1 MPVHPAFR
9 LRGKAVTR
17 SELPSRIEA
26 MRDEGGFSADL
37 ADFMR
42 EWLDAKDWVHGQ
54 TSGSTGTPKQ
64 LKLSKKAMAESA
76 ARTCAF
82 LGLNEGDTAYLC
94 MPVKYVGG
102 KMMVVRAMTQGLDL
116 IWNTPS
122 LTPMKGLREPPVFTA
137 MTPMQATAAL
147 ADPDERELLK
157 GTRHILL
164 GGSAVS
170 PTLAVAVADFPN
182 AVWSTYGMTE
192 TVSHIA
198 LRRLSGEKAAE
209 SYMPLPG
216 VTVSLAENG
225 ALTIDAPGIAAGRL
239 VTNDLAEILA
249 DGSFRI
255 LGRLDNVI
263 NTGGIKVQIE
273 TAETLLRDIINAP
286 IAVTSVPDEKT
297 AEKVVLLVAGSFDE
311 KGLMEAAKAKLPRY
325 WNPKVIVR
333 VDEIPETGSGKPD
346 RRAIRAL
353 AARLLA

>member
-1 MPVHPAFR
+1 
-9 LRGKAVTR
+9 
-17 SELPSRIEA
+17 
-26 MRDEGGFSADL
+26 
-37 ADFMR
+37 
-42 EWLDAKDWVHGQ
+42 
-54 TSGSTGTPKQ
+54 
-64 LKLSKKAMAESA
+64 MAESA

-170 PTLAVAVADFPN
+170 STLAAAVADFPN

-273 TAETLLRDIINAP
+273 TAETILRDIINAP

>member
-1 MPVHPAFR
+1 
-9 LRGKAVTR
+9 
-17 SELPSRIEA
+17 
-26 MRDEGGFSADL
+26 MREEGGFTADL

-64 LKLSKKAMAESA
+64 LKLSKKSMAESA

-82 LGLNEGDTAYLC
+82 LGLAPGDTAYLC

-170 PTLAVAVADFPN
+170 PTLAAAVADFPN
-182 AVWSTYGMTE
+182 AAWSTYGMTE

-273 TAETLLRDIINAP
+273 TAETILRDIINAP

-311 KGLMEAAKAKLPRY
+311 KGLMGAAKAKLPRY

>member
-1 MPVHPAFR
+1 
-9 LRGKAVTR
+9 
-17 SELPSRIEA
+17 
-26 MRDEGGFSADL
+26 MREEGGFTADL

-64 LKLSKKAMAESA
+64 LKLSKEAMTESA

-82 LGLNEGDTAYLC
+82 LGLAPGVTAYLC

-147 ADPDERELLK
+147 ADPDEPELLK

-170 PTLAVAVADFPN
+170 PTLAAAVADFPN

-273 TAETLLRDIINAP
+273 TAETILRDIINAP

-311 KGLMEAAKAKLPRY
+311 KDLMEAAKAKLPRY